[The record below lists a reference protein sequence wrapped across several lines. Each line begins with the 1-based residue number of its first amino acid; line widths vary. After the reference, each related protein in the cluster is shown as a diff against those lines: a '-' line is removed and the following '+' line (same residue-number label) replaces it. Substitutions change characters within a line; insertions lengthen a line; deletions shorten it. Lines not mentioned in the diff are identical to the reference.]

1 VQTLPHTTQEQRAHL
16 YEDVE
21 QLILP
26 GFLSQNIT
34 IGGRRM
40 ALRSLSPGD
49 VFLLQ
54 ARVGLESSQVDW
66 RAWSVATSIWMIDG
80 HNMLGQDWAVPRL
93 AQFVQRLPAAAANI
107 LFKVTLGLFERVQLA
122 MKAAEAF
129 LYESTCRFLW
139 RTLGEQPYK
148 RSGIAGVERLGLNHI
163 QRMWLAFN
171 TAEDQRL
178 KSETMWEGF
187 KLSAMAMAP
196 KGVKKLDE
204 AEQRRKEEEAGR
216 RQAVMDRL
224 YYWRAGVIPD
234 EAFEMGKVI
243 GGSLVNGA
251 KSVDDLEDEMR
262 QWVSGERDDH
272 DLIVAQY
279 KQKISDR
286 MKDEEAARMQRL
298 RDLEAKREE
307 LEEEQATLPTQLV
320 AYTPDQLQRVLA
332 ERGHGGSGARFIGPE
347 RNDQRFLYDR
357 YLKAEETTS
366 GLQVV
371 NGRIVHPNA
380 DPETDARTLDQLIKG
395 RKVQMGEGD

>member
-1 VQTLPHTTQEQRAHL
+1 MQALPHSTPEQRAHL
-16 YEDVE
+16 YKDVE
-21 QLILP
+21 QLISP
-26 GFLSQNIT
+26 GFLTQNVTVGYQRIA
-34 IGGRRM
+34 I
-40 ALRSLSPGD
+40 RSLCPGD
-49 VFLLQ
+49 VYLLQ
-54 ARVGLESSQVDW
+54 ARVGMDTNQVNW
-66 RAWSVATSIWMIDG
+66 RAWSVASSIWMIDG

-93 AQFVQRLPAAAANI
+93 AKFVQRLPPAAANT
-107 LFKVTLGLFERVQLA
+107 LFTAILGLFGRVQAA
-122 MKAAEAF
+122 MEAAEAF
-129 LYESTCRFLW
+129 LYERACRFMW
-139 RTLGEQPYK
+139 RTLGERPYE
-148 RSGIAGVERLGLNHI
+148 RSGVVGSERLGVNHI
-163 QRMWLAFN
+163 QRMWIAFN

-178 KSETMWEGF
+178 SSETLWEGF
-187 KLSAMAMAP
+187 KLTAMSMAP

-216 RQAVMDRL
+216 RQEVQDRL
-224 YYWRAGVIPD
+224 YYWKAGVIPEEVFRNR
-234 EAFEMGKVI
+234 EAV
-243 GGSLVNGA
+243 GGSLNGS
-251 KSVDDLEDEMR
+251 KSVNDLEGEMR

-279 KQKISDR
+279 KQKISNR

-307 LEEEQATLPTQLV
+307 LMEEQVALPTQLV

-332 ERGHGGSGARFIGPE
+332 ERGHGGSGARYIGPE
-347 RNDQRFLYDR
+347 RNDQNFLYDR

-380 DPETDARTLDQLIKG
+380 DPETDARTLDQIVKG